1 MELMRQSTGH
11 RAQNTDE
18 EQRTTEHGGNL
29 YRISE
34 ETGIPESEL
43 IDFSASINPLGIS
56 GRVRGVIHVG
66 IDDLVNYPDPE
77 TTLLRKKIAERYD
90 IDFGTIL
97 CGNGSTELIYLIPRA
112 LQPERVLIPAP
123 SFSEYERACK
133 LSYELRVMSYE
144 LRKGNEFNLNINK
157 FISVMK
163 GCDMAF
169 LCNPNN
175 PTGTLLGR
183 QEVLRIAEA
192 ARAEKCLLV
201 VDEAFIDFC
210 PEESVIN
217 HVKENPYL
225 IVLRSMT
232 KFYALTGLRI
242 GYGVIHKDVIGM
254 IREFREPWTVNNL
267 AQKAALAAIDDHGY
281 IHDTVKLMSDEK
293 EYMEKSFR
301 NMGVGFF
308 PSAANFYLLEMKNAG
323 HAVNE
328 LKQKGLIVRDCSNF
342 KGLDSSYIRVAV
354 KLHADNERLIEELSK
369 L

>member
-1 MELMRQSTGH
+1 MKLIR
-11 RAQNTDE
+11 QNTDE
-18 EQRTTEHGGNL
+18 RQQITEHGGNL

-56 GRVRGVIHVG
+56 RRVRGVIHVG

-77 TTLLRKKIAERYD
+77 TTLLRKKIAEHYD

-112 LQPERVLIPAP
+112 LQPECVLIPAP
-123 SFSEYERACK
+123 SFSEYEKAVSAKRKAQSVTVVREIK
-133 LSYELRVMSYE
+133 LNKE
-144 LRKGNEFNLNINK
+144 NEFEINPDK
-157 FISVMK
+157 YIEQMI

-293 EYMEKSFR
+293 EYLEKSFR

-308 PSAANFYLLEMKNAG
+308 SSVANFYLLDMKNAG
-323 HAVNE
+323 HVVNE
-328 LKQKGLIVRDCSNF
+328 LKQKGLIVRECSNF

-354 KLHADNERLIEELSK
+354 KSHADNERLIEEFSK

>member
-1 MELMRQSTGH
+1 MKLIR
-11 RAQNTDE
+11 QNTDE
-18 EQRTTEHGGNL
+18 RQQITEHGGNL

-90 IDFGTIL
+90 IDFSTIL

-133 LSYELRVMSYE
+133 LSYEPACPVGRSGVKSYE
-144 LRKGNEFNLNINK
+144 FRKENNFNLIIK
-157 FISVMK
+157 DFIAAMR

-175 PTGTLLGR
+175 PTGTLIKK
-183 QEVLRIAEA
+183 QDVLRIGGA
-192 ARAEKCLLV
+192 AKNEKCMLL
-201 VDEAFIDFC
+201 VDEAFIDFS
-210 PEESVIN
+210 PGESVIGD
-217 HVKENPYL
+217 VQDNPYL

-232 KFYALTGLRI
+232 KFYALTGLRM
-242 GYGVIHKDVIGM
+242 GYGIMNKSL
-254 IREFREPWTVNNL
+254 IRKMKEYKEPWTVNNL
-267 AQKAALAAIDDHGY
+267 AQKAAITAIDDTGY
-281 IHDTVKLMSDEK
+281 VDETIKLMSNEK

-301 NMGVGFF
+301 QAGINYL
-308 PSAANFYLLEMKNAG
+308 PSSANYYLLEIENVDSVIDGLKN
-323 HAVNE
+323 
-328 LKQKGLIVRDCSNF
+328 KGLIVRDCANF
-342 KGLDSSYIRVAV
+342 KGLDGS
-354 KLHADNERLIEELSK
+354 
-369 L
+369 

>member
-144 LRKGNEFNLNINK
+144 RKRVPDPRFPTLN
-157 FISVMK
+157 
-163 GCDMAF
+163 G
-169 LCNPNN
+169 
-175 PTGTLLGR
+175 
-183 QEVLRIAEA
+183 E
-192 ARAEKCLLV
+192 
-201 VDEAFIDFC
+201 
-210 PEESVIN
+210 
-217 HVKENPYL
+217 
-225 IVLRSMT
+225 
-232 KFYALTGLRI
+232 
-242 GYGVIHKDVIGM
+242 
-254 IREFREPWTVNNL
+254 
-267 AQKAALAAIDDHGY
+267 
-281 IHDTVKLMSDEK
+281 
-293 EYMEKSFR
+293 
-301 NMGVGFF
+301 
-308 PSAANFYLLEMKNAG
+308 
-323 HAVNE
+323 
-328 LKQKGLIVRDCSNF
+328 
-342 KGLDSSYIRVAV
+342 
-354 KLHADNERLIEELSK
+354 
-369 L
+369 